1 MPLTYFDVPGDVMK
15 RKLFTILI
23 LMLILPAS
31 SAAGDEPER
40 VRKAEIENRPFAV
53 GELKITLKR
62 FWAGSLLT
70 RGYIEVRAENSSA
83 APATFNPQRL
93 SFVGKDG
100 KQVNIRGRR
109 QTGPVHP
116 DDRQLDYA
124 QPREIAPGAYVKELY
139 ELDGRVRLPARLVY
153 EGKEL
158 AVIVK

>member
-1 MPLTYFDVPGDVMK
+1 MK
-15 RKLFTILI
+15 RKLLTILI
-23 LMLILPAS
+23 LLAILPAS
-31 SAAGDEPER
+31 ISARDEPER
-40 VRKAEIENRPFAV
+40 VRRAELETRQLIV
-53 GELKITLKR
+53 GELKITIKR

-70 RGYIEVRAENSSA
+70 RGYMEVRAENASASSS
-83 APATFNPQRL
+83 ATFNPQRL

-109 QTGPVHP
+109 QTGPVNP
-116 DDRQLDYA
+116 DDRQIDVA

-139 ELDGRVRLPARLVY
+139 ELDGRVRLPARLYY

>member
-1 MPLTYFDVPGDVMK
+1 MK
-15 RKLFTILI
+15 RKLFTVLI
-23 LMLILPAS
+23 LLTLLPAFI
-31 SAAGDEPER
+31 AAQGEPER
-40 VRKAEIENRPFAV
+40 VRRAEIEDHTFVA
-53 GELKITLKR
+53 GELKIILKR

-70 RGYIEVRAENSSA
+70 RGYIEVRAENSSSSA
-83 APATFNPQRL
+83 VTFNPQRL

-116 DDRQLDYA
+116 DDRQIDVA
-124 QPREIAPGAYVKELY
+124 QPREVAPGAYVKELY
-139 ELDGRVRLPARLVY
+139 ELDGRVRLPAQLIY

>member
-1 MPLTYFDVPGDVMK
+1 MK
-15 RKLFTILI
+15 RKLFAILI
-23 LMLILPAS
+23 LLVLLPAS
-31 SAAGDEPER
+31 TAAQDEPEQ
-40 VRKAEIENRPFAV
+40 VRRAEIEKRTFAA
-53 GELKITLKR
+53 GELKITINR

-70 RGYIEVRAENSSA
+70 RGFIEVRAENSSDA
-83 APATFNPQRL
+83 AATFNPQRL

-116 DDRQLDYA
+116 DDRHIEVA
-124 QPREIAPGAYVKELY
+124 QPREVAPGAYVKELY

-158 AVIVK
+158 ALIIK

>member
-1 MPLTYFDVPGDVMK
+1 M
-15 RKLFTILI
+15 
-23 LMLILPAS
+23 
-31 SAAGDEPER
+31 AAAQVEPER
-40 VRKAEIENRPFAV
+40 VRRAEIEDRTFVA

-70 RGYIEVRAENSSA
+70 RGYIEVRAENSSSSSV
-83 APATFNPQRL
+83 TFNPQRL

-116 DDRQLDYA
+116 DDRQIEIA
-124 QPREIAPGAYVKELY
+124 QPREVAPGAYVKELY
-139 ELDGRVRLPARLVY
+139 ELDGRVRLPARLIY
-153 EGKEL
+153 EGKEM